1 MTHKFTSVTGVA
13 APLLLDDVNTDLI
26 IPIEHCVSTP
36 RARFGS
42 VAFEAIRFRPD
53 GSENPDFVLNR
64 EPYRGSPILIT
75 GANFGCGSSREPA
88 VVALDQMGIRTIIAR
103 SFGEIFYANCLR
115 NGMLP
120 IALPLEPYDRLLALA
135 DGERPAPLTVDL
147 ERCAILAP
155 DGTAIPF
162 EIDPSRRQALL
173 EGLDQL
179 GQTLLSLPDIV
190 AFQQRDR
197 VTRPWVWETVPGG
210 NSNDPLVPAKAGTQ
224 REESGFP
231 LSQE

>member
-1 MTHKFTSVTGVA
+1 MTRKFTSVTGVA

-36 RARFGS
+36 RTQFGR
-42 VAFEAIRFRPD
+42 VAFEAIRYRTD
-53 GSENPDFVLNR
+53 GSDNPDFILNR
-64 EPYRGSPILIT
+64 EPYRGSPVLIA
-75 GANFGCGSSREPA
+75 GSNFGCGSSREPA

-115 NGMLP
+115 NGLLP
-120 IALPLEPYDRLLALA
+120 IALPPEPYDTLVVLVRS
-135 DGERPAPLTVDL
+135 DQPVTLTVDL

-155 DGTAIPF
+155 DNMVIPF

-179 GQTLLSLPDIV
+179 GQTLLMLPDIA

-197 VTRPWVWETVPGG
+197 VMRPWVWVTVPGTPDLTTPSDAQ
-210 NSNDPLVPAKAGTQ
+210 SN
-224 REESGFP
+224 
-231 LSQE
+231 